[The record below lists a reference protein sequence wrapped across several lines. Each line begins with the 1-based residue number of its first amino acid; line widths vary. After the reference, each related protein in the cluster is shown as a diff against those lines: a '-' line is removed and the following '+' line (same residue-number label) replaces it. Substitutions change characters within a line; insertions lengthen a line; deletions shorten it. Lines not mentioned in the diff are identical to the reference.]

1 MIFALNS
8 MSHNILF
15 NKTSL
20 YSLWFIALTTLLFTP
35 FAFFYLGFLSR
46 PFTNHSTAGEGGRH
60 FFNSSLP
67 LPPTSQT
74 FRRQL
79 GNYCRELDS
88 AHRQQPDSNREPF
101 VSKVKSLTTKLRALF
116 YAHYYHLLNMNSS
129 LVSIRQVLQSQYE
142 LFHLAFFR

>member
-67 LPPTSQT
+67 LPPASQT
-74 FRRQL
+74 RRHQP
-79 GNYCRELDS
+79 GDRCRGVTS
-88 AHRQQPDSNREPF
+88 AHRQQPHANREPL
-101 VSKVKSLTTKLRALF
+101 VSERKSLTTKLHALYVQDATTF
-116 YAHYYHLLNMNSS
+116 ILNC
-129 LVSIRQVLQSQYE
+129 VLKTVLCTRKWLSYNPYKKV
-142 LFHLAFFR
+142 